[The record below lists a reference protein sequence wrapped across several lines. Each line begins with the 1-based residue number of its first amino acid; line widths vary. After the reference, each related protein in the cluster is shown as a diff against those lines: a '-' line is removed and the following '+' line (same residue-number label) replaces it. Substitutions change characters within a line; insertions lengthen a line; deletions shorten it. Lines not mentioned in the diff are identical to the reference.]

1 LEEFGRVRVY
11 AIALFSTWFLFA
23 YAFLGLRSNVKTMR
37 QLIDPSL
44 WTLRQWGIYALI
56 AVAMFVAWGALG
68 GVLGKVLPA
77 RPGAFK
83 NIVVLL
89 PRTLA
94 EKVLWTTLSLSA
106 RFCEEF
112 VYRGYLFQRFSDWDA
127 IDPHGDHTSGG
138 RLRRRTRGVTVA
150 GNSFPFFSGPAIRLC
165 CRWEADTDSRHAHAW
180 SPRRARGPCAAMIL
194 LAGLT
199 SRRQRMLEKPHA
211 PEMNPG
217 KLAGC
222 GR

>member
-1 LEEFGRVRVY
+1 MLDASLLKPDPGSASRSGLAVGTIASNLHIVGLIAIILAFAAAGRVLVGNQSAATLEEFGRVRVY

-44 WTLRQWGIYALI
+44 WTLRPWGIYALI

-94 EKVLWTTLSLSA
+94 KKVL
-106 RFCEEF
+106 
-112 VYRGYLFQRFSDWDA
+112 
-127 IDPHGDHTSGG
+127 
-138 RLRRRTRGVTVA
+138 
-150 GNSFPFFSGPAIRLC
+150 
-165 CRWEADTDSRHAHAW
+165 
-180 SPRRARGPCAAMIL
+180 
-194 LAGLT
+194 
-199 SRRQRMLEKPHA
+199 
-211 PEMNPG
+211 
-217 KLAGC
+217 
-222 GR
+222 